1 MDNYP
6 QIDFS
11 ELELDKLIDYII
23 DKHHAYCKQML
34 PMIGSHLLTVT
45 DAEKKNPGFKS
56 VSNYFPGFID
66 IIEEHL
72 RKEEQIFFPFL
83 KITLGANRNKTIN
96 HLSQFPL
103 IENPLHILQTEHEKL
118 VSLMSQMRNDSH
130 NYFVPENS
138 SAALNL
144 CYNELDEFG
153 IEFLK
158 HIAIEENYLFPKI
171 LELEKSL
178 KYNHLIK

>member
-1 MDNYP
+1 MNKYE

-11 ELELDKLIDYII
+11 ELEMDKLIDYII

-45 DAEKKNPGFKS
+45 DAEKNNPGFKS

-66 IIEEHL
+66 IVEEHL

-118 VSLMSQMRNDSH
+118 VSLLSKMRNDSH
-130 NYFVPENS
+130 NYFVPEKS
-138 SAALNL
+138 SAAFNL
-144 CYNELDEFG
+144 CYNELFEFEA
-153 IEFLK
+153 EFLK
-158 HIAIEENYLFPKI
+158 HISIEEKYLFPKI
-171 LELEKSL
+171 LELEQS
-178 KYNHLIK
+178 IKN

>member
-1 MDNYP
+1 MNKYE

-11 ELELDKLIDYII
+11 ELELDELIDYIV

-45 DAEKKNPGFKS
+45 DAEKNNPGFKS

-66 IIEEHL
+66 IVEEHL

-83 KITLGANRNKTIN
+83 KKTLGAYRNSIKN

-103 IENPLHILQTEHEKL
+103 IKNPLHILQIEHEKL
-118 VSLMSQMRNDSH
+118 VSLLSKMKNDSH
-130 NYFVPENS
+130 NYFIPEKR
-138 SAALNL
+138 SAAFNL
-144 CYNELDEFG
+144 CYNELYEFEE
-153 IEFLK
+153 EFLK
-158 HIAIEENYLFPKI
+158 HIYIEEKYLFPKI
-171 LELEKSL
+171 LELEQS
-178 KYNHLIK
+178 IKN